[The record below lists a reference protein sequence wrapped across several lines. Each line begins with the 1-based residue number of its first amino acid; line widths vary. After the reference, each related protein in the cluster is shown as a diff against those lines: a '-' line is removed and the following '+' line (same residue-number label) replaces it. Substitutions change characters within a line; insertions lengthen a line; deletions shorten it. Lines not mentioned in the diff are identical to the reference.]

1 MRPGDGVLYQGTHHR
16 HGRLTPNPNSWS
28 AHLFLHWIDRN
39 GDYAAEAFDRPA
51 LQRAAGR

>member
-1 MRPGDGVLYQGTHHR
+1 L
-16 HGRLTPNPNSWS
+16 